1 MGGETVKLL
10 LVYLCFA
17 ETLSISD
24 CTSTAVDVINVVVS
38 TPILTAST
46 AVDIIFPEMTIQP
59 STTLAS
65 QLSSTLASSQDLLA
79 SSAAEKQ
86 RFTTIVP
93 SESKMSSVTSL
104 MPRTSISLSSLTV
117 TVAPTPMTS
126 DEVTSTIVPSTDHPE
141 TTYFTETTTVADS
154 ETTIGGTTATTL
166 LPISTEIL
174 ALIGIGLG
182 GASCLCIVVFFLGYT
197 MILTCRGCRKR
208 RQKAKRE
215 IQDTMFRS
223 ATLQRPLGDT
233 IRMTI
238 ENPTY
243 KDMSTQGMDMT
254 NASTIDRKESIIGD
268 NGYSW

>member
-17 ETLSISD
+17 ETLSTSD
-24 CTSTAVDVINVVVS
+24 GTSTTIDVVVVP
-38 TPILTAST
+38 TPTPTAST
-46 AVDIIFPEMTIQP
+46 AVDIFPEMTIQP

-65 QLSSTLASSQDLLA
+65 QELPA

-86 RFTTIVP
+86 LFTTIVP
-93 SESKMSSVTSL
+93 SESKMSSITSL
-104 MPRTSISLSSLTV
+104 MPTASISLSSLTV

-126 DEVTSTIVPSTDHPE
+126 DKVTSTIVPSTDHPE

-154 ETTIGGTTATTL
+154 ETTMGGTTTTTL

-182 GASCLCIVVFFLGYT
+182 GVSCLCIVVFFFGYA

-243 KDMSTQGMDMT
+243 KDMSQGMDMT
-254 NASTIDRKESIIGD
+254 DASTIDRKESIISD

>member
-1 MGGETVKLL
+1 MDGEAVKLL

-17 ETLSISD
+17 ETLSTSD
-24 CTSTAVDVINVVVS
+24 ATSTIVDIVIVP
-38 TPILTAST
+38 TPIPTAST

-59 STTLAS
+59 STTSA
-65 QLSSTLASSQDLLA
+65 SQDLLA
-79 SSAAEKQ
+79 SSAAEMQ
-86 RFTTIVP
+86 LFTTIVP

-117 TVAPTPMTS
+117 TVVPTPMTS

-141 TTYFTETTTVADS
+141 TTYFTETITVADS

-223 ATLQRPLGDT
+223 ATLQRPLGDA

-254 NASTIDRKESIIGD
+254 DASTIDRKESIISD